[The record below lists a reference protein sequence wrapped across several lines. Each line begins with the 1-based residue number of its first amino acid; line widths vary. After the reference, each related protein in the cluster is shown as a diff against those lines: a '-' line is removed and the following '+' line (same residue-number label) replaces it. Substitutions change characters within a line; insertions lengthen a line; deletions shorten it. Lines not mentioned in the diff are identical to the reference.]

1 MIPSLEEFEKKEKK
15 RTAKNMDNQYFV
27 KCYFR
32 IASWY
37 YYVFCDEIK
46 NNIKIL

>member
-1 MIPSLEEFEKKEKK
+1 
-15 RTAKNMDNQYFV
+15 MDNQYFV
-27 KCYFR
+27 KYYFWTF
-32 IASWY
+32 SWY

>member
-1 MIPSLEEFEKKEKK
+1 
-15 RTAKNMDNQYFV
+15 MDNQYFV

-32 IASWY
+32 IVSWY

-46 NNIKIL
+46 KQHQNFINF